1 MYGFRFFFTPLFRV
15 LFTFPS
21 RYLFTIGHLRVFSLT
36 RWCWLIHTR
45 FHRPRATQDT
55 TRLYV
60 FALTGLSPSMV
71 PLSNGLQIHSYA
83 HSVVL
88 LPQDCRNNLGLG
100 CSLFARHYL
109 GNHCCFLFLRILRCF
124 SSPRLPPGK
133 PGSRGCPI
141 RKSSDLGL
149 LASTRSLSQLATSF
163 IAFKCLGILRTPFL
177 FFFHFVARM
186 ISSYV
191 Y

>member
-1 MYGFRFFFTPLFRV
+1 MADGAAGFRRDFSGPAL
-15 LFTFPS
+15 
-21 RYLFTIGHLRVFSLT
+21 LRIPRRLLT
-36 RWCWLIHTR
+36 S
-45 FHRPRATQDT
+45 
-55 TRLYV
+55 
-60 FALTGLSPSMV
+60 TGLSPSLV
-71 PLSNGLQIHSYA
+71 LLSNSLRVRSCY
-83 HSVVL
+83 VVL
-88 LPQDCRNNLGLG
+88 QPRIGLNQYGLG
-100 CSLFARHYL
+100 CSPFARHYL
-109 GNHCCFLFLRILRCF
+109 GNHYCFLFLRILRCF

-191 Y
+191 